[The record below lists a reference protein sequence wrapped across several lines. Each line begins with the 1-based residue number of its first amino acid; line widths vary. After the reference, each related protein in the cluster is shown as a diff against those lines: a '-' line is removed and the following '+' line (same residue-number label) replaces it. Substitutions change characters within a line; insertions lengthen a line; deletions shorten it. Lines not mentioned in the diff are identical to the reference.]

1 MMDAVRGA
9 LVALLCA
16 GLLRAALELLLPEGT
31 VKRCARFAFGLVMTV
46 LLLEPV
52 LELLRLLGE
61 G

>member
-1 MMDAVRGA
+1 MDAVRGA

-52 LELLRLLGE
+52 L
-61 G
+61 

>member
-9 LVALLCA
+9 LAALLCA
-16 GLLRAALELLLPEGT
+16 SLLRAALELLMPEGA
-31 VKRCARFAFGLVMTV
+31 VKRCARFAFGLVTMA

-52 LELLRLLGE
+52 LALLSLLGE